1 MNNVQTRSQ
10 VPTSKQMSIRPAT
23 TDLTQGVVVK
33 KKTSQKQ
40 VLQTNVT
47 PERPAINPVADALVQ
62 TGFVAEV
69 KLPVAESTPT
79 RSAVSSTLETPVDEV
94 KVKQTKVLAS
104 QEPGSSGVVT
114 QSKRTI
120 TIALKRGSQVIV
132 YDGKGVELL
141 RRYFP
146 PGKVVTISGKPP
158 FDVRLRVSE
167 GVRVL
172 YNGKAVKVPVPGNGG
187 RIRFQVGITQIGGRD
202 TVIANQGRG
211 E

>member
-1 MNNVQTRSQ
+1 MLFRS
-10 VPTSKQMSIRPAT
+10 

-40 VLQTNVT
+40 ILQTNVT
-47 PERPAINPVADALVQ
+47 SGRPAINPVADALVQ

-69 KLPVAESTPT
+69 KLPGAESTPT
-79 RSAVSSTLETPVDEV
+79 RSGVSSTLETPVDEV
-94 KVKQTKVLAS
+94 KVKQIKVLAS

-132 YDGKGVELL
+132 YDGQGVELL
-141 RRYFP
+141 RRYFR

>member
-1 MNNVQTRSQ
+1 M
-10 VPTSKQMSIRPAT
+10 
-23 TDLTQGVVVK
+23 VVK

-40 VLQTNVT
+40 VLQTNAT
-47 PERPAINPVADALVQ
+47 SERPAINPVADALVQ

-69 KLPVAESTPT
+69 KLPRAESTPT
-79 RSAVSSTLETPVDEV
+79 RSGESRILETPVDEV
-94 KVKQTKVLAS
+94 KVKQSKILAS

-167 GVRVL
+167 GVQVL

-187 RIRFQVGITQIGGRD
+187 RIRFQVDITHIGGKD